1 MQSILLRH
9 YNEIKDDQCNR
20 YSIYNLFNDIVEVED
35 GSGDEVGRR
44 EGYDIESACESD
56 CCQGTGWGRLLEKP
70 SR

>member
-1 MQSILLRH
+1 MQPILLRH
-9 YNEIKDDQCNR
+9 YNKVKDDQSNR